1 MTLLLRPPRQPLYVY
16 YVDHIVLRSTIETQ
30 PPPDSPTSLFSQS
43 SSPIIVATNIPLKE
57 STTGSIT
64 HKPPTPSI
72 APTSVV
78 RQSNPHAKIANMS
91 SGVPSTASGIS
102 TKQRLAQGALAFTA
116 PKEVGKVPL
125 KPKPPLPT
133 RKLST
138 TFNNL
143 SFKKNKNPLALTI
156 PTTTSDQ
163 TDTLPSTFQSP
174 MNEATFAPLN
184 SPSLQSPQPT
194 SAKVSFAEPTFTST
208 TTVPGL
214 PTGSIISRRRPS
226 VLEPTMLVDH
236 VRFA

>member
-1 MTLLLRPPRQPLYVY
+1 MTSSISQQPL
-16 YVDHIVLRSTIETQ
+16 T
-30 PPPDSPTSLFSQS
+30 P
-43 SSPIIVATNIPLKE
+43 NIP
-57 STTGSIT
+57 
-64 HKPPTPSI
+64 
-72 APTSVV
+72 PTSVV

-91 SGVPSTASGIS
+91 SGIASTTSGIS

-133 RKLST
+133 RKPST
-138 TFNNL
+138 NFSNL
-143 SFKKNKNPLALTI
+143 SFKKNKDPLALTI
-156 PTTTSDQ
+156 PSTTSDQ
-163 TDTLPSTFQSP
+163 TDALPSTFQSP

-194 SAKVSFAEPTFTST
+194 SAKVSFAEPMSTST

-226 VLEPTMLVDH
+226 VFEPTMLVDH